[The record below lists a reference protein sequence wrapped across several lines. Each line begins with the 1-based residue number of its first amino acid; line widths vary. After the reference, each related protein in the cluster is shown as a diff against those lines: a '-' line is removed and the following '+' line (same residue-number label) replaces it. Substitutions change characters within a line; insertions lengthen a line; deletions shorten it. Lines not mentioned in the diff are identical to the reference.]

1 VCGIGGSP
9 IWRTKMGPKS
19 LRMGLLLQPRSGAGH
34 DANFMSGGPA
44 DNDPLSRW
52 LTTEGVSTLDAIT
65 GGALDIVGVM
75 DRDLTVRYLNWT
87 TAGLERK
94 AVIGS
99 SVLDL
104 VPPAYRD
111 TARETYL
118 NVLRTGNG
126 ARFETMY
133 KDGADLLVFD
143 VRVGPIRFE
152 GEVIGLI
159 AMTDNVTE
167 LRRARADRDR
177 FFSLSLDMLIVVS
190 PDGLFKRV
198 NPAFAKALGYGETEL
213 IGTPFIELVHP
224 EDRAR
229 TLEVAGTDISGAQV
243 VDFENRY
250 RRKDGTYRVL
260 AWRGNSDPVTGDMY
274 GVARDITHPR
284 ATEAQLRQ
292 AQKMEAVGQLAGGV
306 AHDFNNLLLAIL
318 ANAQLGSHRVPLS
331 PEVADHFAEIEGA
344 AQRAADLTK
353 QLLAFSRRQPIHPV
367 SVDLNALT
375 GGLMKMLRRL
385 LPENITI
392 GLVPGERLATIRA
405 DPSQLE
411 QVILNLCVNA
421 RDAMDRGGRLE
432 IRTENL
438 LIDRDAETHL
448 AAKPGHYV
456 LLSVSDTGT
465 GMTAEVRERAFEPFF
480 TTKDRHRG
488 TGLGLSTVYGIV
500 QQHDGMVHVDTELGA
515 GSVFK
520 VYLPSERPVGVAARS
535 SGEVA
540 ATPLRGRETILVVE
554 DEERVRRAV
563 IHILE
568 RAGHRTIAA
577 ANGLEAIRLVQE
589 GTERIH
595 LVLLDVVMPE
605 LGGPETWSRLRGVR
619 DGMRV
624 LFTTGYASE
633 QYREHLPPDAEVLEK
648 PYRAEELLNRV
659 RKALDG

>member
-1 VCGIGGSP
+1 
-9 IWRTKMGPKS
+9 
-19 LRMGLLLQPRSGAGH
+19 
-34 DANFMSGGPA
+34 MSGGPA

-52 LTTEGVSTLDAIT
+52 LTSEGASTLDAVL

-75 DRDLTVRYLNWT
+75 DRDLRVRYLNWT
-87 TAGLERK
+87 TPGLKREDI
-94 AVIGS
+94 IGG

-104 VPPAYRD
+104 VPPAYRE
-111 TARETYL
+111 TSRETYL
-118 NVLRTGNG
+118 EVLRTGIG

-133 KDGADLLVFD
+133 HNGAELLVFD

-152 GEVIGLI
+152 SEVIGLI

-198 NPAFAKALGYGETEL
+198 NPAFAKALGYSETEL

-229 TLEVAGTDISGAQV
+229 TLEVAGTDISGHV

-250 RRKDGTYRVL
+250 RRKDGAYRVL

-318 ANAQLGSHRVPLS
+318 ANAQLGSHRVPLT

-353 QLLAFSRRQPIHPV
+353 QLLAFSRRQPIRPV
-367 SVDLNALT
+367 SVDLNEVA

-392 GLVPGERLATIRA
+392 GLVPAERLASIRA

-421 RDAMDRGGRLE
+421 RDAMERGGRLE

-438 LIDRDAETHL
+438 LIGPDSEPQL

-500 QQHDGMVHVDTELGA
+500 QQHDGMVHVDTELGV

-520 VYLPSERPVGVAARS
+520 VYLPSERPLGVAARS
-535 SGEVA
+535 SGELEEK
-540 ATPLRGRETILVVE
+540 PLRGRETILVVE

-563 IHILE
+563 IHILD
-568 RAGHRTIAA
+568 RAGYRTIAA
-577 ANGLEAIRLVQE
+577 ANGLEAIQLVQN
-589 GTERIH
+589 GTERVH

-619 DGMRV
+619 DGLRV